1 MKSKVSRYIL
11 KYFYFTV
18 MNLSVIFSMK
28 CDFQNLT
35 VQKSYY
41 RSITLLFWSS
51 FFFFVSY
58 KEWNEASSAE
68 LQKDGQVFLNTKI
81 IEFAAEATAIIL
93 VTIMQFRN
101 SKLNRAFVKLLMKV
115 YEKTSISYDL
125 FEDSI
130 GYHITIVAI
139 ISELGLWFLVA
150 KNLIQGV
157 QIGRSFL
164 PLDFSENVI
173 GRSLIA
179 SFPYEMMTR
188 FCIVLAFAIDY
199 TRKVVKKLNVSLEQS
214 LERISI
220 TKDSEDCCS
229 VIQQT
234 DQWITM
240 IMRIIKR
247 YEKNFAFII
256 LVFQCI
262 AFISGVSQVCAQ
274 KLRLKKCHEQLF
286 SFADVLLV

>member
-1 MKSKVSRYIL
+1 MTSKVTRYIL

-28 CDFQNLT
+28 CDFHNLT
-35 VQKSYY
+35 VKKSYY
-41 RSITLLFWSS
+41 RSIFLLFWAS
-51 FFFFVSY
+51 FYFFVSY
-58 KEWNEASSAE
+58 KEWNEASSAV

-81 IEFAAEATAIIL
+81 IEFSAEATAVIL
-93 VTIMQFRN
+93 VTFMQYRN
-101 SKLNRAFVKLLMKV
+101 SKLNRAFVKLLLKV
-115 YEKTSISYDL
+115 YENTNISYNL
-125 FEDSI
+125 FDDSI
-130 GYHITIVAI
+130 GYQITIVAI
-139 ISELGLWFLVA
+139 ISEFGLWFLIV
-150 KNLIQGV
+150 KNLIEGV
-157 QIGRSFL
+157 QMGRSFL

-179 SFPYEMMTR
+179 SFPYEIMTR

-199 TRKVVKKLNVSLEQS
+199 TRKVVKKLNDSLEKS
-214 LERISI
+214 LGRISL
-220 TKDSEDCCS
+220 TKDSDDCCS

-240 IMRIIKR
+240 IMKIIKR

-262 AFISGVSQVCAQ
+262 AFISGVSQVC
-274 KLRLKKCHEQLF
+274 
-286 SFADVLLV
+286 